1 MIRRK
6 LCSVNVMIV
15 IEKNE
20 VAAWY
25 LSRHVHFFTIYHL
38 HIPYFTQIKILI
50 LWSYIKKN
58 FFGLNSVAA
67 VILKTK
73 DVQFSNPIAMRNNRG
88 KYIHRLHTC
97 MCACHSSR
105 TSVRGSVNPACAVGQ
120 PLTHHVGWDRRY
132 RLPDS
137 IFEISEPWN
146 AIFEFWFAIVF
157 VF

>member
-1 MIRRK
+1 M
-6 LCSVNVMIV
+6 VF
-15 IEKNE
+15 
-20 VAAWY
+20 VATCA
-25 LSRHVHFFTIYHL
+25 LFYHL
-38 HIPYFTQIKILI
+38 SSSYTIFYANKSSDFVIIP
-50 LWSYIKKN
+50 KKN
-58 FFGLNSVAA
+58 FFGSNSVAA

-73 DVQFSNPIAMRNNRG
+73 DVQFSNPIAMRNNRR

-146 AIFEFWFAIVF
+146 AIFEFRFAIVF
-157 VF
+157 IF